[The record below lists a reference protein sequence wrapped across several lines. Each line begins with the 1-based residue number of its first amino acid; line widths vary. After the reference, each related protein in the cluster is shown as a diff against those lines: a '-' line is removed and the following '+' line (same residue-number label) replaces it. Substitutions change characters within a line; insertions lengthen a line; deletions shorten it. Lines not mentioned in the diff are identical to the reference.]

1 MSFSKCWLHVTF
13 TEEQALLTNSF
24 PLQMRPDAS
33 VHVQS
38 TDGSLLKVSSRRVIL
53 YQNAITIKSL
63 GPSLQL
69 LSYKEGWQRFIIT
82 LMNLLYHSLP
92 SKVGRVWNVRTTISD
107 YVIGFKLK
115 VPTFSHLNFIL
126 FVQNVEFSSSAIRSA
141 LFEFL
146 PCLDAKNHSF
156 FTS

>member
-1 MSFSKCWLHVTF
+1 M
-13 TEEQALLTNSF
+13 
-24 PLQMRPDAS
+24 
-33 VHVQS
+33 HVQS
-38 TDGSLLKVSSRRVIL
+38 VDGSLLKGLSRRVML
-53 YQNAITIKSL
+53 YQHAIGS
-63 GPSLQL
+63 SLQV
-69 LSYKEGWQRFIIT
+69 LSYKEGWQRFIIN

-92 SKVGRVWNVRTTISD
+92 SKVDRVCNVRTTISD

-156 FTS
+156 FTSKRSGNPETY